1 MARKTRQDSNS
12 LIMNKNLSSISL
24 KEYAEESYL
33 NYSMYVIL
41 DRALP
46 HIGDG
51 MKPVQRR
58 ILYAMSEL
66 GLNASSKYKK
76 SARTVGDVIGKFHPH
91 GDSAAYEA
99 MVLMAQNF
107 SFRYP
112 LVDGQ
117 GNWGTQDDPKSFAA
131 MRYTESKLTGF
142 ADLLLSELKLG
153 TVDWQPNFDGSLL
166 EPTILAKIPSI
177 LLNGTTGIAVGMATD
192 IPSHNINEVLDACIY
207 VLENPKASTKDLL
220 KFIQGPDFSNPA
232 PIIISSDEL
241 VEIYE
246 TGRGGFKIRAF
257 WDTEGNDIVVR
268 ALPHQAS
275 GSKILEQIADQMQ
288 KKKLPMV
295 VDLRDEGD
303 HKEPVRLVI
312 SLKSNRINATE
323 VMNHLFAT
331 TDLQKNY
338 RVNMNLISLKGSPR
352 VFALKDLIAEWL
364 KFRQQTVMRKLEHRL
379 DQVHDRIH
387 ILEGLLIVYLDL
399 DKVIHI
405 IRNSDEPKK
414 ELMKAF
420 KISEVQTNAIL
431 EIRLRQLAKLEQ
443 IKLEEEKN
451 TLEVERSD
459 LEKIIQSKSR
469 LKTYIKNELKEIK
482 ENFGDDRN
490 SPIES
495 SSEAKA
501 FSEEEVVTSEPVT
514 VILSKAGWIRS
525 AKGHDI
531 NPTSLAFRG
540 DDKLQHSA
548 QGRNNQ
554 TTVFFDSGGKAF
566 SLPAHSLPSARGMGE
581 PITGRVT
588 AESGVT
594 FEGVAIGTEES
605 KILISNSAGFGFIS
619 NLSNAISNQ
628 KKGKQFMKT
637 PEGASVISPIAIHE
651 SHKFVAATFSSQDNK
666 GKVSN
671 KMLIFPIDELPVLPK
686 GKGNKLISISTKS
699 FKEKS
704 EFMMDVCCLAEDSKL
719 HIHHEGKTGGKTW
732 TLKELEEYVSSRAKR
747 GRVLPAGYNGRIML
761 EEISKS
767 SDAAPE

>member
-1 MARKTRQDSNS
+1 
-12 LIMNKNLSSISL
+12 MNTDKNINSISL

-46 HIGDG
+46 HVGDG

-66 GLNASSKYKK
+66 GLNAGSKYKK

-166 EPTILAKIPSI
+166 EPIILPAKIPSI

-192 IPSHNINEVLDACIY
+192 IPSHNIQEVLDACIHI
-207 VLENPKASTKDLL
+207 LDNPKASTKDLL
-220 KFIQGPDFSNPA
+220 KYIKGPDFSNNA
-232 PIIISSDEL
+232 PLIASAEEL
-241 VEIYE
+241 LEMYE
-246 TGRGGFKIRAF
+246 TGRGGFKIRAN
-257 WDTEGNDIVVR
+257 WTQEGNDIVVN

-275 GSKILEQIADQMQ
+275 GSKILEQIAEQML

-312 SLKSNRINATE
+312 ALKSNRVDAAE
-323 VMNHLFAT
+323 VMNHLYAT

-338 RVNMNLISLKGSPR
+338 RSNINLISLKGSPR
-352 VFALKDLIAEWL
+352 VFALNQLLSEWL

-379 DQVHDRIH
+379 DQVDDRIH

-405 IRNSDEPKK
+405 IRNSDDPKK

-420 KISEVQTNAIL
+420 KISEIQTNAIL

-443 IKLEEEKN
+443 IKLEEEK
-451 TLEVERSD
+451 TALEIERSE
-459 LEKIIQSKSR
+459 LEKIIKSKAR
-469 LKTYIKNELKEIK
+469 LKTYIKNELKDIK
-482 ENFGDDRN
+482 EKFGDERN

-495 SSEAKA
+495 FASAKA
-501 FSEEEVVTSEPVT
+501 FSEEEMVTSEPVT
-514 VILSKAGWIRS
+514 VVLSKAGWIRS
-525 AKGHDI
+525 AKGHEID
-531 NPTSLAFRG
+531 PSSLTFRG

-548 QGRNNQ
+548 KGRNNQ
-554 TTVFFDSGGKAF
+554 TAVFFDSGGKAF
-566 SLPAHSLPSARGMGE
+566 SLSAHSLPSARGMGE
-581 PITGRVT
+581 PLTGRIVS
-588 AESGVT
+588 ESGVT

-605 KILISNSAGFGFIS
+605 QILISNSAGFGFIS

-637 PEGASVISPIAIHE
+637 PDGSSVISPIAINE
-651 SHKFVAATFSSQDNK
+651 NHKFVAATFSSQDNK

-671 KMLIFPIDELPVLPK
+671 KMLIFPIEELPVLPR

-699 FKEKS
+699 FKEKA
-704 EFMMDVCCLAEDSKL
+704 EYMMDVCCLAEDSKL

-732 TLKELEEYVSSRAKR
+732 TLNELDEYISSRAKR
-747 GRVLPAGYNGRIML
+747 GRVLPAGYNGNIKL
-761 EEISKS
+761 EEVQKS
-767 SDAAPE
+767 SDTAPE

>member
-1 MARKTRQDSNS
+1 
-12 LIMNKNLSSISL
+12 MNTDKNINSISL

-46 HIGDG
+46 HVGDG

-66 GLNASSKYKK
+66 GLNAGSKYKK

-166 EPTILAKIPSI
+166 EPIILPAKIPSI

-192 IPSHNINEVLDACIY
+192 IPSHNIQEVLDACIHI
-207 VLENPKASTKDLL
+207 LDNPKASTKDLL
-220 KFIQGPDFSNPA
+220 KYIKGPDFSNNA
-232 PIIISSDEL
+232 PLIASVEEL
-241 VEIYE
+241 LEMYE
-246 TGRGGFKIRAF
+246 TGRGGFKIRAN
-257 WDTEGNDIVVR
+257 WTQEGNDIVVN

-275 GSKILEQIADQMQ
+275 GSKILEQIAEQML

-312 SLKSNRINATE
+312 ALKSNRVDAAE
-323 VMNHLFAT
+323 VMNHLYAT

-338 RVNMNLISLKGSPR
+338 RSNINLISLKGSPR
-352 VFALKDLIAEWL
+352 VFALNQLLSEWL

-379 DQVHDRIH
+379 DQVDDRIH

-405 IRNSDEPKK
+405 IRNSDDPKK

-420 KISEVQTNAIL
+420 KISEIQTNAIL

-443 IKLEEEKN
+443 IKLEEEK
-451 TLEVERSD
+451 TALEIERSE
-459 LEKIIQSKSR
+459 LEKIIKSKAR
-469 LKTYIKNELKEIK
+469 LKTYIKNELKDIK
-482 ENFGDDRN
+482 ENFGDERN

-495 SSEAKA
+495 FASAKA
-501 FSEEEVVTSEPVT
+501 FSEEEMVTSEPVT
-514 VILSKAGWIRS
+514 VVLSKAGWIRS
-525 AKGHDI
+525 AKGHEID
-531 NPTSLAFRG
+531 PSSLTFRG

-548 QGRNNQ
+548 KGRNNQ
-554 TTVFFDSGGKAF
+554 TAVFFDSGGKAF
-566 SLPAHSLPSARGMGE
+566 SLSAHSLPSARGMGE
-581 PITGRVT
+581 PLTGRIVS
-588 AESGVT
+588 ESGVT
-594 FEGVAIGTEES
+594 FEGVAIGAEES
-605 KILISNSAGFGFIS
+605 QILISNSAGFGFIS

-637 PEGASVISPIAIHE
+637 PDGSSVISPIAINE
-651 SHKFVAATFSSQDNK
+651 NHKFVAATFSSQDNK

-671 KMLIFPIDELPVLPK
+671 KMLIFPIEELPVLPR

-699 FKEKS
+699 FKEKA
-704 EFMMDVCCLAEDSKL
+704 EYMMDVCCLAEDSKL

-732 TLKELEEYVSSRAKR
+732 TLNELDEYISSRAKR
-747 GRVLPAGYNGRIML
+747 GRVLPAGYNGNLKL
-761 EEISKS
+761 EEVQKS
-767 SDAAPE
+767 NDTAPE

>member
-1 MARKTRQDSNS
+1 
-12 LIMNKNLSSISL
+12 MNTDKNINSISL

-46 HIGDG
+46 HVGDG

-66 GLNASSKYKK
+66 GLNAGSKYKK

-166 EPTILAKIPSI
+166 EPIILPAKIPSI

-192 IPSHNINEVLDACIY
+192 IPSHNIQEVLDACIHI
-207 VLENPKASTKDLL
+207 LDNPKASTKDLL
-220 KFIQGPDFSNPA
+220 KYIKGPDFSNNA
-232 PIIISSDEL
+232 PLIASAEEL
-241 VEIYE
+241 LEMYE
-246 TGRGGFKIRAF
+246 TGRGGFKIRAN
-257 WDTEGNDIVVR
+257 WTQEGNDIVVN

-275 GSKILEQIADQMQ
+275 GSKILEQIAEQML

-312 SLKSNRINATE
+312 ALKSNRVDAAE
-323 VMNHLFAT
+323 VMNHLYAT

-338 RVNMNLISLKGSPR
+338 RSNINLISLKGSPR
-352 VFALKDLIAEWL
+352 VFALNQLLSEWL

-379 DQVHDRIH
+379 DQVDDRIH

-405 IRNSDEPKK
+405 IRNSDDPKK

-420 KISEVQTNAIL
+420 KISEIQTNAIL

-443 IKLEEEKN
+443 IKLEEEK
-451 TLEVERSD
+451 TALEIERSE
-459 LEKIIQSKSR
+459 LEKVIKSKAR
-469 LKTYIKNELKEIK
+469 LKTYIKNELKDIK
-482 ENFGDDRN
+482 EKFGDERN

-495 SSEAKA
+495 FASAKA
-501 FSEEEVVTSEPVT
+501 FSEEEMVTSEPVT
-514 VILSKAGWIRS
+514 VVLSKAGWIRS
-525 AKGHDI
+525 AKGHEID
-531 NPTSLAFRG
+531 PSSLTFRG

-548 QGRNNQ
+548 KGRNNQ
-554 TTVFFDSGGKAF
+554 TAVFFDSGGKAF
-566 SLPAHSLPSARGMGE
+566 SLSAHSLPSARGMGE
-581 PITGRVT
+581 PLTGRIVS
-588 AESGVT
+588 ESGVT
-594 FEGVAIGTEES
+594 FEGVAIGAEES
-605 KILISNSAGFGFIS
+605 QILISNSAGFGFIS

-637 PEGASVISPIAIHE
+637 PDGSSVISPIAINE
-651 SHKFVAATFSSQDNK
+651 NHKFVAATFSSQDNK

-671 KMLIFPIDELPVLPK
+671 KMLIFPIEELPVLPR

-699 FKEKS
+699 FKEKA
-704 EFMMDVCCLAEDSKL
+704 EYMMDVCCLAEDSKL

-732 TLKELEEYVSSRAKR
+732 TLNELDEYISSRAKR
-747 GRVLPAGYNGRIML
+747 GRVLPAGYNGNIKL
-761 EEISKS
+761 EEVQKS
-767 SDAAPE
+767 SDTAPE

>member
-1 MARKTRQDSNS
+1 
-12 LIMNKNLSSISL
+12 MNKNPSSISL

-66 GLNASSKYKK
+66 GLNAGSKYKK

-166 EPTILAKIPSI
+166 EPTILPAKIPSI

-192 IPSHNINEVLDACIY
+192 IPSHNINEVLDACIH
-207 VLENPKASTKDLL
+207 LLDNPKSTTKDLL
-220 KFIQGPDFSNPA
+220 KFIQGPDFSNSA
-232 PIIISSDEL
+232 PIIASPEEL
-241 VEIYE
+241 VEIYD
-246 TGRGGFKIRAF
+246 TGRGGFKIRAQ

-295 VDLRDEGD
+295 IDLRDEGD

-312 SLKSNRINATE
+312 SLKSNRVDATE

-338 RVNMNLISLKGSPR
+338 RANMNLISLKGSPR
-352 VFALKDLIAEWL
+352 VFALRDLIAEWL

-399 DKVIHI
+399 DKVINI
-405 IRNSDEPKK
+405 IRNSDDPKK

-420 KISEVQTNAIL
+420 KISEIQTNAIL

-443 IKLEEEKN
+443 IKLEDEKGS
-451 TLEVERSD
+451 LETERSE
-459 LEKIIQSKSR
+459 LEKIIKSKAR
-469 LKTYIKNELKEIK
+469 LKTYIKNELIEIK
-482 ENFGDDRN
+482 EKFGDDRN

-495 SSEAKA
+495 SSDAKA
-501 FSEEEVVTSEPVT
+501 FSEEEVVTSEAVT

-531 NPTSLAFRG
+531 DPTNLTYRG
-540 DDKLQHSA
+540 DDQLQHFA
-548 QGRNNQ
+548 KGRNNQ
-554 TTVFFDSGGKAF
+554 TAVFFDSGGKAF

-581 PITGRVT
+581 PLTGRVV

-594 FEGVAIGTEES
+594 FEGVAIGIDES
-605 KILISNSAGFGFIS
+605 QILIANSAGFGFIS
-619 NLSNAISNQ
+619 QLSNAISNQ

-637 PEGASVISPIAIHE
+637 PEGASVISPVAINE
-651 SHKFVAATFSSQDNK
+651 NHKFVAATFSSQDNK

-671 KMLIFPIDELPVLPK
+671 KLLIFPIEELPVLPR
-686 GKGNKLISISTKS
+686 GKGNKLISISTKA
-699 FKEKS
+699 FKDKS

-719 HIHHEGKTGGKTW
+719 HIHHEGKTGGKIW
-732 TLKELEEYVSSRAKR
+732 TLKDLEEYISSRAKR
-747 GRVLPAGYNGRIML
+747 GRVLPTGYNGRILL

-767 SDAAPE
+767 SEAALE

>member
-1 MARKTRQDSNS
+1 
-12 LIMNKNLSSISL
+12 MNTDKNINSISL

-66 GLNASSKYKK
+66 GLNAGSKYKK

-166 EPTILAKIPSI
+166 EPIILPAKIPSI

-192 IPSHNINEVLDACIY
+192 IPSHNIQEVLDACIHI
-207 VLENPKASTKDLL
+207 LENPKASTKDLL
-220 KFIQGPDFSNPA
+220 KYIKGPDFSNNA
-232 PIIISSDEL
+232 PLIASAEEL
-241 VEIYE
+241 LEMYE
-246 TGRGGFKIRAF
+246 TGRGGFKIRAN
-257 WDTEGNDIVVR
+257 WTQEGNDIVVN

-275 GSKILEQIADQMQ
+275 GSKILEQIAEQML

-312 SLKSNRINATE
+312 ALKSNRVDAAE
-323 VMNHLFAT
+323 VMNHLYAT

-338 RVNMNLISLKGSPR
+338 RSNINLISLKGSPR
-352 VFALKDLIAEWL
+352 VFALNQLLSEWL

-379 DQVHDRIH
+379 DQVDDRIH

-405 IRNSDEPKK
+405 IRNSDDPKK

-420 KISEVQTNAIL
+420 KISEIQTNAIL

-443 IKLEEEKN
+443 IKLEEEKAA
-451 TLEVERSD
+451 LEIERSE
-459 LEKIIQSKSR
+459 LEKIIKSKAR
-469 LKTYIKNELKEIK
+469 LKTYIKNELKDIK
-482 ENFGDDRN
+482 EKFGDERN

-495 SSEAKA
+495 FASAKA
-501 FSEEEVVTSEPVT
+501 FSEEEMVTSEPVT
-514 VILSKAGWIRS
+514 VVLSKAGWIRS
-525 AKGHDI
+525 AKGHEID
-531 NPTSLAFRG
+531 PSSLTFRG

-548 QGRNNQ
+548 KGRNNQ
-554 TTVFFDSGGKAF
+554 TAVFFDSGGKAF
-566 SLPAHSLPSARGMGE
+566 SLSAHSLPSARGMGE
-581 PITGRVT
+581 PLTGRIVS
-588 AESGVT
+588 ESGVT
-594 FEGVAIGTEES
+594 FEGVAIGAEES
-605 KILISNSAGFGFIS
+605 QILISNSAGFGFIS

-637 PEGASVISPIAIHE
+637 PDGSSVISPIAINE
-651 SHKFVAATFSSQDNK
+651 NHKFVAATFSSQDNK

-671 KMLIFPIDELPVLPK
+671 KMLIFPIEELPVLPR

-699 FKEKS
+699 FKEKA
-704 EFMMDVCCLAEDSKL
+704 EYMMDVCCLAEDSKL

-732 TLKELEEYVSSRAKR
+732 NLNELDEYISSRAKR
-747 GRVLPAGYNGRIML
+747 GRVLPAGYNGNIKL
-761 EEISKS
+761 EEVQKS
-767 SDAAPE
+767 SDTAPE

>member
-1 MARKTRQDSNS
+1 
-12 LIMNKNLSSISL
+12 MNTDKNINSISL

-66 GLNASSKYKK
+66 GLNAGSKYKK

-166 EPTILAKIPSI
+166 EPIILPAKIPSI

-192 IPSHNINEVLDACIY
+192 IPSHNIQEVLDACIHI
-207 VLENPKASTKDLL
+207 LDNPKASTKDLL
-220 KFIQGPDFSNPA
+220 KYIKGPDFSNNA
-232 PIIISSDEL
+232 PLIASAEEL
-241 VEIYE
+241 LEMYE
-246 TGRGGFKIRAF
+246 TGRGGFKIRAN
-257 WDTEGNDIVVR
+257 WTQEGNDIVVN

-275 GSKILEQIADQMQ
+275 GSKILEQIAEQML

-312 SLKSNRINATE
+312 ALKSNRVDAAE
-323 VMNHLFAT
+323 VMNHLYAT

-338 RVNMNLISLKGSPR
+338 RSNINLISLKGSPR
-352 VFALKDLIAEWL
+352 VFALNQLLSEWL

-379 DQVHDRIH
+379 DQVDDRIH

-405 IRNSDEPKK
+405 IRNSDDPKK

-420 KISEVQTNAIL
+420 KISEIQTNAIL

-443 IKLEEEKN
+443 IKLEEEK
-451 TLEVERSD
+451 TALEIERSE
-459 LEKIIQSKSR
+459 LEKIIKSKAR
-469 LKTYIKNELKEIK
+469 LKTYIKNELKDIK
-482 ENFGDDRN
+482 EKFGDERN

-495 SSEAKA
+495 FASAKA
-501 FSEEEVVTSEPVT
+501 FSEEEMVTSEPVT
-514 VILSKAGWIRS
+514 VVLSKAGWIRS
-525 AKGHDI
+525 AKGHEID
-531 NPTSLAFRG
+531 PSSLTFRG

-548 QGRNNQ
+548 KGRNNQ
-554 TTVFFDSGGKAF
+554 TAVFFDSGGKAF
-566 SLPAHSLPSARGMGE
+566 SLSAHSLPSARGMGE
-581 PITGRVT
+581 PLTGRIVS
-588 AESGVT
+588 ESGVT
-594 FEGVAIGTEES
+594 FEGVAIGAEGS
-605 KILISNSAGFGFIS
+605 QILISNSAGFGFIS

-637 PEGASVISPIAIHE
+637 PDGSSVISPIAINE
-651 SHKFVAATFSSQDNK
+651 NHKFVAATFSSQDNK

-671 KMLIFPIDELPVLPK
+671 KMLIFPIEELPVLPR

-704 EFMMDVCCLAEDSKL
+704 EYMMDVCCLAEDSKL

-732 TLKELEEYVSSRAKR
+732 NLNELDEYISSRAKR
-747 GRVLPAGYNGRIML
+747 GRVLPAGYNGNIKL
-761 EEISKS
+761 EEVQKS
-767 SDAAPE
+767 SDTAPE

>member
-1 MARKTRQDSNS
+1 
-12 LIMNKNLSSISL
+12 MNTDKNINSISL

-46 HIGDG
+46 HVGDG

-66 GLNASSKYKK
+66 GLNAGSKYKK

-166 EPTILAKIPSI
+166 EPIILPAKIPSI

-192 IPSHNINEVLDACIY
+192 IPSHNIQEVLDACIHI
-207 VLENPKASTKDLL
+207 LDNPKASTKDLL
-220 KFIQGPDFSNPA
+220 KYIKGPDFSNNA
-232 PIIISSDEL
+232 PLIASAEEL
-241 VEIYE
+241 LEMYE
-246 TGRGGFKIRAF
+246 TGRGGFKIRAN
-257 WDTEGNDIVVR
+257 WTQEGNDIVVN

-275 GSKILEQIADQMQ
+275 GSKILEQIAEQML

-312 SLKSNRINATE
+312 ALKSNRVDAAE
-323 VMNHLFAT
+323 VMNHLYAT

-338 RVNMNLISLKGSPR
+338 RSNINLISLKGSPR
-352 VFALKDLIAEWL
+352 VFALNQLLSEWL

-379 DQVHDRIH
+379 DQVDDRIH

-405 IRNSDEPKK
+405 IRNSDDPKK

-420 KISEVQTNAIL
+420 KISEIQTNAIL

-443 IKLEEEKN
+443 IKLEEEK
-451 TLEVERSD
+451 TALEIERSE
-459 LEKIIQSKSR
+459 LEKIIKSKAR
-469 LKTYIKNELKEIK
+469 LKTYIKNELKDIK
-482 ENFGDDRN
+482 EKFGDERN

-495 SSEAKA
+495 FASAKA
-501 FSEEEVVTSEPVT
+501 FSEEEMVTSEPVT
-514 VILSKAGWIRS
+514 VVLSKAGWIRS
-525 AKGHDI
+525 AKGHEID
-531 NPTSLAFRG
+531 PSSLTFRG
-540 DDKLQHSA
+540 DDKLQHA
-548 QGRNNQ
+548 AKGRNNQ
-554 TTVFFDSGGKAF
+554 TAVFFDSGGKAF
-566 SLPAHSLPSARGMGE
+566 SLSAHSLPSARGMGE
-581 PITGRVT
+581 PLTGRIVS
-588 AESGVT
+588 ESGVT
-594 FEGVAIGTEES
+594 FEGVAIGAEES
-605 KILISNSAGFGFIS
+605 QILISNSAGFGFIS

-637 PEGASVISPIAIHE
+637 PDGSSVISPIAINE
-651 SHKFVAATFSSQDNK
+651 NHKFVAATFSSQDNK

-671 KMLIFPIDELPVLPK
+671 KMLIFPIEELPVLPR

-699 FKEKS
+699 FKEKA
-704 EFMMDVCCLAEDSKL
+704 EYMMDVCCLAEDSKL

-732 TLKELEEYVSSRAKR
+732 TLNELDEYISSRAKR
-747 GRVLPAGYNGRIML
+747 GRVLPAGYNGNIKL
-761 EEISKS
+761 EEVQKS
-767 SDAAPE
+767 NDTAPE

>member
-1 MARKTRQDSNS
+1 
-12 LIMNKNLSSISL
+12 MNTDKNINSISL

-46 HIGDG
+46 HVGDG

-66 GLNASSKYKK
+66 GLNAGSKYKK

-166 EPTILAKIPSI
+166 EPIILPAKIPSI

-192 IPSHNINEVLDACIY
+192 IPSHNIQEVLDACIHI
-207 VLENPKASTKDLL
+207 LDNPKASTKDLL
-220 KFIQGPDFSNPA
+220 KYIKGPDFSNNA
-232 PIIISSDEL
+232 PLIASAEEL
-241 VEIYE
+241 LEMYE
-246 TGRGGFKIRAF
+246 TGRGGFKIRAN
-257 WDTEGNDIVVR
+257 WTQEGNNIVVN

-275 GSKILEQIADQMQ
+275 GSKILEQIAEQML

-312 SLKSNRINATE
+312 ALKSNRVDAAE
-323 VMNHLFAT
+323 VMNHLYAT

-338 RVNMNLISLKGSPR
+338 RSNINLISLKGSPR
-352 VFALKDLIAEWL
+352 VFALNQLLSEWL

-379 DQVHDRIH
+379 DQVDDRIH

-405 IRNSDEPKK
+405 IRNSDDPKK

-420 KISEVQTNAIL
+420 KISEIQTNEIL

-443 IKLEEEKN
+443 IKLEEEK
-451 TLEVERSD
+451 TALEIERSE
-459 LEKIIQSKSR
+459 LEKIIKSKAR
-469 LKTYIKNELKEIK
+469 LKTYIKNELKDIK
-482 ENFGDDRN
+482 EKFGDERN

-495 SSEAKA
+495 FGSAKA
-501 FSEEEVVTSEPVT
+501 FSEEEMVTSEPVT
-514 VILSKAGWIRS
+514 VVLSKAGWIRS
-525 AKGHDI
+525 AKGHEID
-531 NPTSLAFRG
+531 PSSLTFRG

-548 QGRNNQ
+548 KGRNNQ
-554 TTVFFDSGGKAF
+554 TAVFFDSGGKAF
-566 SLPAHSLPSARGMGE
+566 SLSAHSLPSARGMGE
-581 PITGRVT
+581 PLTGRIVS
-588 AESGVT
+588 ESGVT
-594 FEGVAIGTEES
+594 FEGVAIGAEES
-605 KILISNSAGFGFIS
+605 QILISNSAGFGFIS

-637 PEGASVISPIAIHE
+637 PDGSSLISPIAINE
-651 SHKFVAATFSSQDNK
+651 NHKFVAATFSSQDNK

-671 KMLIFPIDELPVLPK
+671 KMLIFPIEELPVLPR

-699 FKEKS
+699 FKEKA
-704 EFMMDVCCLAEDSKL
+704 EYMMDVCCLAEDSKL

-732 TLKELEEYVSSRAKR
+732 TLNELDEYISSRAKR
-747 GRVLPAGYNGRIML
+747 GRVLPTGYNGNIKL
-761 EEISKS
+761 EEVQKS
-767 SDAAPE
+767 SDTAPE

>member
-1 MARKTRQDSNS
+1 
-12 LIMNKNLSSISL
+12 MNTDKNINSISL

-46 HIGDG
+46 HVGDG

-66 GLNASSKYKK
+66 GLNAGSKYKK

-166 EPTILAKIPSI
+166 EPIILPAKIPSI

-192 IPSHNINEVLDACIY
+192 IPSHNIQEVLDACIHI
-207 VLENPKASTKDLL
+207 LDNPKSSTKDLL
-220 KFIQGPDFSNPA
+220 KYIKGPDFSNNA
-232 PIIISSDEL
+232 PLIASAEEL
-241 VEIYE
+241 LEMYE
-246 TGRGGFKIRAF
+246 TGRGGFKIRAN
-257 WDTEGNDIVVR
+257 WTQEGNDIVVN

-275 GSKILEQIADQMQ
+275 GSKILEQIAEQML

-312 SLKSNRINATE
+312 ALKSNRVDAAE
-323 VMNHLFAT
+323 VMNHLYAT

-338 RVNMNLISLKGSPR
+338 RSNINLISLKGSPR
-352 VFALKDLIAEWL
+352 VFALNQLLSEWL

-379 DQVHDRIH
+379 DQVDDRIH

-405 IRNSDEPKK
+405 IRNSDDPKK

-420 KISEVQTNAIL
+420 KISEIQTNAIL

-443 IKLEEEKN
+443 IKLEEEK
-451 TLEVERSD
+451 TALEIERSE
-459 LEKIIQSKSR
+459 LEKIIKSKAR
-469 LKTYIKNELKEIK
+469 LKTYIKNELKDIK
-482 ENFGDDRN
+482 ENFGDERN

-495 SSEAKA
+495 FASAKA
-501 FSEEEVVTSEPVT
+501 FSEEEMVTSEPVT
-514 VILSKAGWIRS
+514 VVLSKAGWIRS
-525 AKGHDI
+525 AKGHEID
-531 NPTSLAFRG
+531 PSSLTFRG

-548 QGRNNQ
+548 KGRNNQ
-554 TTVFFDSGGKAF
+554 TAVFFDSGGKAF
-566 SLPAHSLPSARGMGE
+566 SLSAHSLPSARGMGE
-581 PITGRVT
+581 PLTGRIVS
-588 AESGVT
+588 ESGVT
-594 FEGVAIGTEES
+594 FEGVAILS
-605 KILISNSAGFGFIS
+605 LI
-619 NLSNAISNQ
+619 
-628 KKGKQFMKT
+628 
-637 PEGASVISPIAIHE
+637 
-651 SHKFVAATFSSQDNK
+651 
-666 GKVSN
+666 
-671 KMLIFPIDELPVLPK
+671 
-686 GKGNKLISISTKS
+686 
-699 FKEKS
+699 
-704 EFMMDVCCLAEDSKL
+704 
-719 HIHHEGKTGGKTW
+719 HI
-732 TLKELEEYVSSRAKR
+732 
-747 GRVLPAGYNGRIML
+747 
-761 EEISKS
+761 
-767 SDAAPE
+767 

>member
-1 MARKTRQDSNS
+1 
-12 LIMNKNLSSISL
+12 MNTDKNINSISL

-66 GLNASSKYKK
+66 GLNAGSKYKK

-166 EPTILAKIPSI
+166 EPIILPAKIPSI

-192 IPSHNINEVLDACIY
+192 IPSHNIQEVLDACIHI
-207 VLENPKASTKDLL
+207 LENPKASTKDLL
-220 KFIQGPDFSNPA
+220 KYIKGHDFSNNA
-232 PIIISSDEL
+232 PLIASAEEL
-241 VEIYE
+241 LEMYE
-246 TGRGGFKIRAF
+246 TGRGGFKIRAN
-257 WDTEGNDIVVR
+257 WTQEGNDIVVN

-275 GSKILEQIADQMQ
+275 GSKILEQIAEQML

-312 SLKSNRINATE
+312 ALKSNRVDAAE
-323 VMNHLFAT
+323 VMNHLYAT

-338 RVNMNLISLKGSPR
+338 RSNINLISLKGSPR
-352 VFALKDLIAEWL
+352 VFALNQLLSEWL

-379 DQVHDRIH
+379 DQVDDRIH

-405 IRNSDEPKK
+405 IRNSDDPKK

-420 KISEVQTNAIL
+420 KISEIQTNAIL

-443 IKLEEEKN
+443 IKLEEEK
-451 TLEVERSD
+451 TALEIERSE
-459 LEKIIQSKSR
+459 LEKIIKSKAR
-469 LKTYIKNELKEIK
+469 LKTYIKNELKDIK
-482 ENFGDDRN
+482 EKFGDERN

-495 SSEAKA
+495 FASAKA
-501 FSEEEVVTSEPVT
+501 FSEEEMVTSEPVT
-514 VILSKAGWIRS
+514 VVISKAGWIRS
-525 AKGHDI
+525 AKGHEID
-531 NPTSLAFRG
+531 PSSLTFRG

-548 QGRNNQ
+548 KGRNNQ
-554 TTVFFDSGGKAF
+554 TAVFFDSGGKAF
-566 SLPAHSLPSARGMGE
+566 SLSAHSLPSARGMGE
-581 PITGRVT
+581 ATLKAYVEAGANVIGMDVTDDTGELV
-588 AESGVT
+588 
-594 FEGVAIGTEES
+594 
-605 KILISNSAGFGFIS
+605 SNEA
-619 NLSNAISNQ
+619 NQ
-628 KKGKQFMKT
+628 KGPGKSSYLHVDISEKSSVENSFSKQF
-637 PEGASVISPIAIHE
+637 
-651 SHKFVAATFSSQDNK
+651 
-666 GKVSN
+666 
-671 KMLIFPIDELPVLPK
+671 
-686 GKGNKLISISTKS
+686 
-699 FKEKS
+699 
-704 EFMMDVCCLAEDSKL
+704 
-719 HIHHEGKTGGKTW
+719 
-732 TLKELEEYVSSRAKR
+732 
-747 GRVLPAGYNGRIML
+747 
-761 EEISKS
+761 
-767 SDAAPE
+767 

>member
-1 MARKTRQDSNS
+1 MET
-12 LIMNKNLSSISL
+12 NKNINSISL

-33 NYSMYVIL
+33 NYAMYVIL

-46 HIGDG
+46 HVGDG

-66 GLNASSKYKK
+66 GLNAGSKYKK

-166 EPTILAKIPSI
+166 EPIILPAKIPSI

-192 IPSHNINEVLDACIY
+192 IPSHNIQEVLDACIY
-207 VLENPKASTKDLL
+207 ILDNPKASTKDLM
-220 KFIQGPDFSNPA
+220 KFIKGPDFSNNA
-232 PIIISSDEL
+232 PIIASPEEL
-241 VEIYE
+241 LEMYE
-246 TGRGGFKIRAF
+246 TGKGGFKIRAQWF
-257 WDTEGNDIVVR
+257 TEGNDIVIN

-288 KKKLPMV
+288 KKKIPMV

-312 SLKSNRINATE
+312 TLKSNRVDAGE
-323 VMNHLFAT
+323 VMNHLYAT

-338 RVNMNLISLKGSPR
+338 RANINLISLKGSPR
-352 VFALKDLIAEWL
+352 VFALNNLLYEWL
-364 KFRQQTVMRKLEHRL
+364 TFRQQTVLRKLEHRL
-379 DQVHDRIH
+379 DQVDDRIH

-420 KISEVQTNAIL
+420 KISEIQTNAIL

-443 IKLEEEKN
+443 IKLEEEKGQ
-451 TLEVERSD
+451 LEIERAE
-459 LEKIIQSKSR
+459 LEKIIKSKAR
-469 LKTYIKNELKEIK
+469 LKTYIKTELKEIK
-482 ENFGDDRN
+482 DNFGDDRN
-490 SPIES
+490 SPIEAL
-495 SSEAKA
+495 SEAKA
-501 FSEEEVVTSEPVT
+501 FSEEEMVTSEAVT
-514 VILSKAGWIRS
+514 IVLSKGCLLYTSPSPRDKRQSRMPSS
-525 AKGHDI
+525 A
-531 NPTSLAFRG
+531 
-540 DDKLQHSA
+540 
-548 QGRNNQ
+548 
-554 TTVFFDSGGKAF
+554 
-566 SLPAHSLPSARGMGE
+566 
-581 PITGRVT
+581 
-588 AESGVT
+588 
-594 FEGVAIGTEES
+594 
-605 KILISNSAGFGFIS
+605 
-619 NLSNAISNQ
+619 
-628 KKGKQFMKT
+628 
-637 PEGASVISPIAIHE
+637 
-651 SHKFVAATFSSQDNK
+651 
-666 GKVSN
+666 
-671 KMLIFPIDELPVLPK
+671 
-686 GKGNKLISISTKS
+686 
-699 FKEKS
+699 
-704 EFMMDVCCLAEDSKL
+704 
-719 HIHHEGKTGGKTW
+719 
-732 TLKELEEYVSSRAKR
+732 
-747 GRVLPAGYNGRIML
+747 
-761 EEISKS
+761 
-767 SDAAPE
+767 

>member
-1 MARKTRQDSNS
+1 
-12 LIMNKNLSSISL
+12 MNTDKNINSISL

-46 HIGDG
+46 HVGDG

-66 GLNASSKYKK
+66 GLNAGSKYKK

-166 EPTILAKIPSI
+166 EPIILPAKIPSI

-192 IPSHNINEVLDACIY
+192 IPSHNIQEVLDACIHI
-207 VLENPKASTKDLL
+207 LENPKASTKDLL
-220 KFIQGPDFSNPA
+220 KYIKGPDFSNNA
-232 PIIISSDEL
+232 PLIASAEEL
-241 VEIYE
+241 LEMYE
-246 TGRGGFKIRAF
+246 TGRGGFKIRAN
-257 WDTEGNDIVVR
+257 WTQEGNDIVVN

-275 GSKILEQIADQMQ
+275 GSKILEQIAEQML

-312 SLKSNRINATE
+312 ALKSNRVDAAE
-323 VMNHLFAT
+323 VMNHLYAT

-338 RVNMNLISLKGSPR
+338 RSNINLISLKGSPR
-352 VFALKDLIAEWL
+352 VFALNQLLSEWL

-379 DQVHDRIH
+379 DQVDDRIH

-405 IRNSDEPKK
+405 IRNSDDPKK

-420 KISEVQTNAIL
+420 KISEIQTNAIL

-443 IKLEEEKN
+443 IKLEEEK
-451 TLEVERSD
+451 TALEIERSE
-459 LEKIIQSKSR
+459 LEKIIKSKAR
-469 LKTYIKNELKEIK
+469 LKTYIKNELKDIK
-482 ENFGDDRN
+482 EKFGDERN

-495 SSEAKA
+495 FASAKA
-501 FSEEEVVTSEPVT
+501 FSEEEMVTSEPVT
-514 VILSKAGWIRS
+514 VVLSKAGWIRS
-525 AKGHDI
+525 AKGHEID
-531 NPTSLAFRG
+531 PSSLTFRG

-548 QGRNNQ
+548 KGRNNQ
-554 TTVFFDSGGKAF
+554 TAVFFDSGGKAF
-566 SLPAHSLPSARGMGE
+566 SLSAHSLPSARGMGE
-581 PITGRVT
+581 PLTGRIVS
-588 AESGVT
+588 ESGVT
-594 FEGVAIGTEES
+594 FEGVAIGAEES
-605 KILISNSAGFGFIS
+605 QILISNSAGFGFIS

-637 PEGASVISPIAIHE
+637 PDGSSVISPIAINE
-651 SHKFVAATFSSQDNK
+651 NHKFVAATFSSQDNK

-671 KMLIFPIDELPVLPK
+671 KMLIFPIEELPVLPR

-699 FKEKS
+699 FKEKA
-704 EFMMDVCCLAEDSKL
+704 EYMMDVCCLAEDSKL

-732 TLKELEEYVSSRAKR
+732 NLNELDEYISSRAKR
-747 GRVLPAGYNGRIML
+747 GRVLPAGYNGNIKL
-761 EEISKS
+761 EEIQKS
-767 SDAAPE
+767 SDTAPE

>member
-1 MARKTRQDSNS
+1 MNT
-12 LIMNKNLSSISL
+12 NKNLNSISL
-24 KEYAEESYL
+24 KEYAEEAYL

-46 HIGDG
+46 HVGDG

-66 GLNASSKYKK
+66 GLNAGSKYKK

-142 ADLLLSELKLG
+142 ADLLLSELKFG
-153 TVDWQPNFDGSLL
+153 TVDWQTNFDGSLL
-166 EPTILAKIPSI
+166 EPTILPAKIPSI

-192 IPSHNINEVLDACIY
+192 IPSHNIQEVLDACIFAID
-207 VLENPKASTKDLL
+207 NPKASTRDLL
-220 KFIQGPDFSNPA
+220 KFIKGPDFSNQA
-232 PIIISSDEL
+232 PIIASSEEL
-241 VEIYE
+241 LEMYE
-246 TGRGGFKIRAF
+246 TGRGGFKIRAH
-257 WDTEGNDIVVR
+257 WIVEGNDIVVN

-275 GSKILEQIADQMQ
+275 GSKILEQIAEQMQ

-312 SLKSNRINATE
+312 TLKSNRIDASE
-323 VMNHLFAT
+323 VMSHLYAT

-338 RVNMNLISLKGSPR
+338 RGNINLISLKGSPR
-352 VFALKDLIAEWL
+352 VFALNDLISEWL
-364 KFRQQTVMRKLEHRL
+364 KFRQQTVLRKLEHRL
-379 DQVHDRIH
+379 DQVDDRIH

-399 DKVIHI
+399 DKVIQI

-420 KISEVQTNAIL
+420 KISEIQTNAIL

-443 IKLEEEKN
+443 IKLEEEKGN
-451 TLEVERSD
+451 LEIERGE
-459 LEKIIQSKSR
+459 LEKIIKSKAR

-482 ENFGDDRN
+482 ENFGDERN

-495 SSEAKA
+495 ISDAKA
-501 FSEEEVVTSEPVT
+501 FSEEEVVTSEAVT
-514 VILSKAGWIRS
+514 IVLSKAGWIRS

-531 NPTSLAFRG
+531 DPSSLTFRG
-540 DDKLQHSA
+540 DDSLQHFA
-548 QGRNNQ
+548 KGRNNQ
-554 TTVFFDSGGKAF
+554 SAVFFDSGGKAY
-566 SLPAHSLPSARGMGE
+566 SLAAHSLPSARGLGE
-581 PITGRVT
+581 PLTGRI
-588 AESGVT
+588 ASESGVT
-594 FEGVAIGTEES
+594 FMGTAIGSESS
-605 KILISNSAGFGFIS
+605 KILIANTAGYGFVTE
-619 NLSNAISNQ
+619 LSNAVSSQ
-628 KKGKQFMKT
+628 KKGKLFMKT
-637 PEGASVISPIAIHE
+637 PEGSTVISPIAINE
-651 SHKFVAATFSSQDNK
+651 NHKFVAATFSSQDNK
-666 GKVSN
+666 GKVTN
-671 KMLIFPIDELPVLPK
+671 KMLIFLIEELPVLSK
-686 GKGNKLISISTKS
+686 GKGNKLISISTKA
-699 FKEKS
+699 FKDKTEY
-704 EFMMDVCCLAEDSKL
+704 MMDVCCLADDSKL
-719 HIHHEGKTGGKTW
+719 HIYHEGKTGGKTW
-732 TLKELEEYVSSRAKR
+732 TLKELEEYISSRAKR
-747 GRVLPAGYNGRIML
+747 GRVLPTGYNGQIKL
-761 EEISKS
+761 EEIPRSTE
-767 SDAAPE
+767 AEPE

>member
-1 MARKTRQDSNS
+1 
-12 LIMNKNLSSISL
+12 MNTDKNINSISL

-46 HIGDG
+46 HVGDG

-66 GLNASSKYKK
+66 GLNAGSKYKK

-166 EPTILAKIPSI
+166 EPIILPAKIPSI

-192 IPSHNINEVLDACIY
+192 IPSHNIQEVLDACIHI
-207 VLENPKASTKDLL
+207 LDNPKASTKDLL
-220 KFIQGPDFSNPA
+220 KYIKGPDFSNNA
-232 PIIISSDEL
+232 PLIASAEEL
-241 VEIYE
+241 LEMYE
-246 TGRGGFKIRAF
+246 TGRGGFKIRAN
-257 WDTEGNDIVVR
+257 WTQEGNDIVVN

-275 GSKILEQIADQMQ
+275 GSKILEQIAEQML

-312 SLKSNRINATE
+312 ALKSNRVDAAE
-323 VMNHLFAT
+323 VMNHLYAT

-338 RVNMNLISLKGSPR
+338 RSNINLISLKGSPR
-352 VFALKDLIAEWL
+352 VFALNQLLSEWL

-379 DQVHDRIH
+379 DQVDDRIH
-387 ILEGLLIVYLDL
+387 ILKGLLIVYLDL

-405 IRNSDEPKK
+405 IRNSDDPKK

-420 KISEVQTNAIL
+420 KISEIQTNAIL

-443 IKLEEEKN
+443 IKLEEEK
-451 TLEVERSD
+451 TALEIERSE
-459 LEKIIQSKSR
+459 LEKIIKSKAR
-469 LKTYIKNELKEIK
+469 LKTYIKNELKDIK
-482 ENFGDDRN
+482 EKFGDERN

-495 SSEAKA
+495 FASAKA
-501 FSEEEVVTSEPVT
+501 FSEEEMVTSEPVT
-514 VILSKAGWIRS
+514 VVLSKAGWIRS
-525 AKGHDI
+525 AKGHEID
-531 NPTSLAFRG
+531 PSSLTFRG
-540 DDKLQHSA
+540 DDKLQHA
-548 QGRNNQ
+548 AKGRNNQ
-554 TTVFFDSGGKAF
+554 TAVFFDSGGKAF
-566 SLPAHSLPSARGMGE
+566 SLSAHSLPSARGMGE
-581 PITGRVT
+581 PLTGRIVS
-588 AESGVT
+588 ESGVT
-594 FEGVAIGTEES
+594 FEGVAIGAEES
-605 KILISNSAGFGFIS
+605 QILISNSAGFGFIS

-637 PEGASVISPIAIHE
+637 PDGSSVISPIAINE
-651 SHKFVAATFSSQDNK
+651 NHKFVAATFSSQDNK

-671 KMLIFPIDELPVLPK
+671 KMLIFPIEELPVLPR

-699 FKEKS
+699 FKEKA
-704 EFMMDVCCLAEDSKL
+704 EYMMDVCCLAEDSKL

-732 TLKELEEYVSSRAKR
+732 TLNELDEYISSRAKR
-747 GRVLPAGYNGRIML
+747 GRVLPAGYNGNIKL
-761 EEISKS
+761 EEVQKS
-767 SDAAPE
+767 SDTAPE

>member
-1 MARKTRQDSNS
+1 
-12 LIMNKNLSSISL
+12 MNTDKNINSISL

-66 GLNASSKYKK
+66 GLNAGSKYKK

-166 EPTILAKIPSI
+166 EPIILPAKIPSI

-192 IPSHNINEVLDACIY
+192 IPSHNIQEVLDACIHI
-207 VLENPKASTKDLL
+207 LDNPKASTKDLL
-220 KFIQGPDFSNPA
+220 KYIKGPDFSNNA
-232 PIIISSDEL
+232 PLIASAEEL
-241 VEIYE
+241 LEMYE
-246 TGRGGFKIRAF
+246 TGRGGFKIRAN
-257 WDTEGNDIVVR
+257 WTQEGNDIVVN

-275 GSKILEQIADQMQ
+275 GSKILEQIAEQML

-312 SLKSNRINATE
+312 ALKSNRVDAAE
-323 VMNHLFAT
+323 VMNHLYAT

-338 RVNMNLISLKGSPR
+338 RSNINLISLKGSPR
-352 VFALKDLIAEWL
+352 VFSLNQLLSEWL

-379 DQVHDRIH
+379 DQVDDRIH

-405 IRNSDEPKK
+405 IRNSDDPKK

-420 KISEVQTNAIL
+420 KISEIQTNAIL

-443 IKLEEEKN
+443 IKLEEEK
-451 TLEVERSD
+451 TALEIERSE
-459 LEKIIQSKSR
+459 LEKIIKSKAR
-469 LKTYIKNELKEIK
+469 LKTYIKNELKDIK
-482 ENFGDDRN
+482 EKFGDERN

-495 SSEAKA
+495 FASAKA
-501 FSEEEVVTSEPVT
+501 FSEEEMVTSEPVT
-514 VILSKAGWIRS
+514 VVLSKAGWIRS
-525 AKGHDI
+525 AKGHEID
-531 NPTSLAFRG
+531 PSSLTFRG

-548 QGRNNQ
+548 KGRNNQ
-554 TTVFFDSGGKAF
+554 TAVFFDSGGKAF
-566 SLPAHSLPSARGMGE
+566 SLSAHSLPSARGMGE
-581 PITGRVT
+581 PLTGRIVS
-588 AESGVT
+588 ESGVT
-594 FEGVAIGTEES
+594 FEGVAIGAEES
-605 KILISNSAGFGFIS
+605 QILISNSAGFGFIS

-637 PEGASVISPIAIHE
+637 PDGSSVISPIAINE
-651 SHKFVAATFSSQDNK
+651 NHKFVAATFSSQDNK

-671 KMLIFPIDELPVLPK
+671 KMLIFPIEELPVLPR

-699 FKEKS
+699 FKEKA
-704 EFMMDVCCLAEDSKL
+704 EYMMDVCCLAEDSKL

-732 TLKELEEYVSSRAKR
+732 TLNELDEYISSRAKR
-747 GRVLPAGYNGRIML
+747 GRVLPAGYNGNIKL
-761 EEISKS
+761 EEIQKS
-767 SDAAPE
+767 SDTAPE

>member
-1 MARKTRQDSNS
+1 
-12 LIMNKNLSSISL
+12 MNKNPNSISL

-66 GLNASSKYKK
+66 GLNAGSKYKK

-166 EPTILAKIPSI
+166 EPTILPAKIPSI

-192 IPSHNINEVLDACIY
+192 IPSHNINEILDACIH
-207 VLENPKASTKDLL
+207 VLDNPKATTKDLL
-220 KFIQGPDFSNPA
+220 KFIQGPDFSNSA
-232 PIIISSDEL
+232 PIIASPEEL
-241 VEIYE
+241 VEIYD
-246 TGRGGFKIRAF
+246 TGRGGFKIRAQ

-295 VDLRDEGD
+295 IDLRDEGD

-312 SLKSNRINATE
+312 SLKSNRVDATE

-338 RVNMNLISLKGSPR
+338 RANMNLISLKGSPR
-352 VFALKDLIAEWL
+352 VFALRDLIAEWL

-405 IRNSDEPKK
+405 IRNSDDPKK
-414 ELMKAF
+414 ELMKVF
-420 KISEVQTNAIL
+420 KISEIQTNAIL

-443 IKLEEEKN
+443 IKLEEEKG
-451 TLEVERSD
+451 TLESERSE
-459 LEKIIQSKSR
+459 LEKIIKSKAR
-469 LKTYIKNELKEIK
+469 LKTYVKNELIEIK
-482 ENFGDDRN
+482 EKFGDDRN

-495 SSEAKA
+495 ASDAKA
-501 FSEEEVVTSEPVT
+501 FSEEEVVTSEAVT

-531 NPTSLAFRG
+531 DPSSLTYRG
-540 DDKLQHSA
+540 DDKLQHFA
-548 QGRNNQ
+548 KGRNNQ
-554 TTVFFDSGGKAF
+554 TAVFFDSGGKAF
-566 SLPAHSLPSARGMGE
+566 SLACP
-581 PITGRVT
+581 
-588 AESGVT
+588 
-594 FEGVAIGTEES
+594 
-605 KILISNSAGFGFIS
+605 FI
-619 NLSNAISNQ
+619 AISQ
-628 KKGKQFMKT
+628 
-637 PEGASVISPIAIHE
+637 
-651 SHKFVAATFSSQDNK
+651 
-666 GKVSN
+666 
-671 KMLIFPIDELPVLPK
+671 
-686 GKGNKLISISTKS
+686 
-699 FKEKS
+699 
-704 EFMMDVCCLAEDSKL
+704 
-719 HIHHEGKTGGKTW
+719 
-732 TLKELEEYVSSRAKR
+732 R
-747 GRVLPAGYNGRIML
+747 NG
-761 EEISKS
+761 
-767 SDAAPE
+767 

>member
-1 MARKTRQDSNS
+1 
-12 LIMNKNLSSISL
+12 MNTDKNINSISL

-46 HIGDG
+46 HVGDG

-66 GLNASSKYKK
+66 GLNAGSKYKK

-166 EPTILAKIPSI
+166 EPIILPAKIPSI

-192 IPSHNINEVLDACIY
+192 IPSHNIQEVLDACIHI
-207 VLENPKASTKDLL
+207 LDNPKASTKDLL
-220 KFIQGPDFSNPA
+220 KYIKGPDFSNNA
-232 PIIISSDEL
+232 PLIASAEEL
-241 VEIYE
+241 LEMYE
-246 TGRGGFKIRAF
+246 TGRGGYKIRAN
-257 WDTEGNDIVVR
+257 WTREGNDIVVN

-275 GSKILEQIADQMQ
+275 GSKILEQIAEQML

-312 SLKSNRINATE
+312 ALKSNRVDAAE
-323 VMNHLFAT
+323 VMNHLYAT

-338 RVNMNLISLKGSPR
+338 RSNINLISLKGSPR
-352 VFALKDLIAEWL
+352 VFALNQLLSEWL

-379 DQVHDRIH
+379 DQVDDRIH

-405 IRNSDEPKK
+405 IRNSDDPKK

-420 KISEVQTNAIL
+420 KISEIQTNAIL

-443 IKLEEEKN
+443 IKLEEEK
-451 TLEVERSD
+451 TALEIERSE
-459 LEKIIQSKSR
+459 LEKIIKSKAR
-469 LKTYIKNELKEIK
+469 LKTYIKNELKDIK
-482 ENFGDDRN
+482 EKFGDERN

-495 SSEAKA
+495 FGSAKA
-501 FSEEEVVTSEPVT
+501 FSEEEMVTSEPVT
-514 VILSKAGWIRS
+514 VVLSKAGWIRS
-525 AKGHDI
+525 AKGHEID
-531 NPTSLAFRG
+531 PSSLTFRG

-548 QGRNNQ
+548 KGRNNQ
-554 TTVFFDSGGKAF
+554 TAVFFDSGGKAF
-566 SLPAHSLPSARGMGE
+566 SLSAHSLPSARGMGE
-581 PITGRVT
+581 PLTGRIVS
-588 AESGVT
+588 ESGVT
-594 FEGVAIGTEES
+594 FEGVAIGAEES
-605 KILISNSAGFGFIS
+605 QILISNSAGFGFIS

-637 PEGASVISPIAIHE
+637 PDGSSVISPIAINE
-651 SHKFVAATFSSQDNK
+651 NHKFVAATFSSQDNK

-671 KMLIFPIDELPVLPK
+671 KMLIFPIEELPVLPR

-699 FKEKS
+699 FKEKA
-704 EFMMDVCCLAEDSKL
+704 EYMMDVCCLAEDSKL

-732 TLKELEEYVSSRAKR
+732 TLNELDEYISSRAKR
-747 GRVLPAGYNGRIML
+747 GRVLPAGYNGNIKL
-761 EEISKS
+761 EEVQKS
-767 SDAAPE
+767 SDTAPE

>member
-1 MARKTRQDSNS
+1 
-12 LIMNKNLSSISL
+12 MNTDKNINSISL

-33 NYSMYVIL
+33 NYSMYV
-41 DRALP
+41 
-46 HIGDG
+46 GDG

-66 GLNASSKYKK
+66 GLNAGSKYKK

-166 EPTILAKIPSI
+166 EPIILPAKIPSI

-192 IPSHNINEVLDACIY
+192 IPSHNIQEVLDACIHI
-207 VLENPKASTKDLL
+207 LDNPKASTKDLL
-220 KFIQGPDFSNPA
+220 KYIKGPDFSNNA
-232 PIIISSDEL
+232 PLIASAEEL
-241 VEIYE
+241 LEMYE
-246 TGRGGFKIRAF
+246 TGRGGFKIRAN
-257 WDTEGNDIVVR
+257 WTQEGNDIVVN

-275 GSKILEQIADQMQ
+275 GSKILEQIAEQML

-312 SLKSNRINATE
+312 ALKSNRVDAAE
-323 VMNHLFAT
+323 VMNHLYAT

-338 RVNMNLISLKGSPR
+338 RSNINLISLKGSPR
-352 VFALKDLIAEWL
+352 VFALNQLLSEWL

-379 DQVHDRIH
+379 DQVDDRIH

-405 IRNSDEPKK
+405 IRNSDDPKK

-420 KISEVQTNAIL
+420 KISEIQTNAIL

-443 IKLEEEKN
+443 IKLEEEK
-451 TLEVERSD
+451 TALEIERSE
-459 LEKIIQSKSR
+459 LEKIIKSKAR
-469 LKTYIKNELKEIK
+469 LKTYIKNELKDIK
-482 ENFGDDRN
+482 EKFGDERN

-495 SSEAKA
+495 FASAKA
-501 FSEEEVVTSEPVT
+501 FSEEEMVTSEPVT
-514 VILSKAGWIRS
+514 VVLSKAGWIRS
-525 AKGHDI
+525 AKGHEID
-531 NPTSLAFRG
+531 PSSLTFRG

-548 QGRNNQ
+548 KGRNNQ
-554 TTVFFDSGGKAF
+554 TAVFFDSGGKAF
-566 SLPAHSLPSARGMGE
+566 SLSAHSLPSARGMGE
-581 PITGRVT
+581 PLTGRIVS
-588 AESGVT
+588 ESGVT
-594 FEGVAIGTEES
+594 FEGVAIGAEES
-605 KILISNSAGFGFIS
+605 QILISNSAGFGFIS

-637 PEGASVISPIAIHE
+637 PDGSSVISPIAINE
-651 SHKFVAATFSSQDNK
+651 NHKFVAATFSSQDNK

-671 KMLIFPIDELPVLPK
+671 KMLIFPIEELPVLPR

-699 FKEKS
+699 FKEKA
-704 EFMMDVCCLAEDSKL
+704 EYMMDVCCLAEDSKL

-732 TLKELEEYVSSRAKR
+732 TLNELDEYISSRAKR
-747 GRVLPAGYNGRIML
+747 GRVLPAGYNGNIKL
-761 EEISKS
+761 EEVQKS
-767 SDAAPE
+767 SDTAPE

>member
-1 MARKTRQDSNS
+1 
-12 LIMNKNLSSISL
+12 MNTDKNINSISL

-46 HIGDG
+46 HVGDG

-66 GLNASSKYKK
+66 GLNAGSKYKK

-166 EPTILAKIPSI
+166 EPIILPAKIPSI

-192 IPSHNINEVLDACIY
+192 IPSHNIQEVLDACIHI
-207 VLENPKASTKDLL
+207 LDNPKASTKDLL
-220 KFIQGPDFSNPA
+220 KYIKGPDFSNNA
-232 PIIISSDEL
+232 PLIASAEEL
-241 VEIYE
+241 LEMYE
-246 TGRGGFKIRAF
+246 TGRGGFKIRAN
-257 WDTEGNDIVVR
+257 WTQEGNNIVVN

-275 GSKILEQIADQMQ
+275 GSKILEQIAEQML

-312 SLKSNRINATE
+312 ALKSNRVDAAE
-323 VMNHLFAT
+323 VMNHLYAT

-338 RVNMNLISLKGSPR
+338 RSNINLISLKGSPR
-352 VFALKDLIAEWL
+352 VFALNQLLSEWL

-379 DQVHDRIH
+379 DQVDDRIH

-405 IRNSDEPKK
+405 IRNSDDPKK

-420 KISEVQTNAIL
+420 KISEIQTNAIL

-443 IKLEEEKN
+443 IKLEEEK
-451 TLEVERSD
+451 TALEIERSE
-459 LEKIIQSKSR
+459 LEKIIKSKAR
-469 LKTYIKNELKEIK
+469 LKTYIKNELKDIK
-482 ENFGDDRN
+482 EKFGDERN

-495 SSEAKA
+495 FGSAKA
-501 FSEEEVVTSEPVT
+501 FSEEEMVTSEPVT
-514 VILSKAGWIRS
+514 VVLSKAGWIRS
-525 AKGHDI
+525 AKGHEID
-531 NPTSLAFRG
+531 PSSLTFRG

-548 QGRNNQ
+548 KGRNNQ
-554 TTVFFDSGGKAF
+554 TAVFFDSGGKAF
-566 SLPAHSLPSARGMGE
+566 SLSAHSLPSARGMGE
-581 PITGRVT
+581 PLTGRIVS
-588 AESGVT
+588 ESGVT
-594 FEGVAIGTEES
+594 FEGVAIGAEES
-605 KILISNSAGFGFIS
+605 QILISNSAGFGFIS

-637 PEGASVISPIAIHE
+637 PDGSSVISPIAINE
-651 SHKFVAATFSSQDNK
+651 NHKFVAATFSSQDNK

-671 KMLIFPIDELPVLPK
+671 KMLIFPIEELPVLPR

-699 FKEKS
+699 FKEKA
-704 EFMMDVCCLAEDSKL
+704 EYMMDVCCLAEDSKL

-732 TLKELEEYVSSRAKR
+732 TLNELDEYISSRAKR
-747 GRVLPAGYNGRIML
+747 GRVLPAGYNGNIKL
-761 EEISKS
+761 EEVQKS
-767 SDAAPE
+767 SDTAPE

>member
-1 MARKTRQDSNS
+1 
-12 LIMNKNLSSISL
+12 MNTDKNINSISL

-66 GLNASSKYKK
+66 GLNAGSKYKK

-166 EPTILAKIPSI
+166 EPIILPAKIPSI

-192 IPSHNINEVLDACIY
+192 IPSHNIQEVLDACIHI
-207 VLENPKASTKDLL
+207 LDNPKASTKDLL
-220 KFIQGPDFSNPA
+220 KYIKGPDFSNNA
-232 PIIISSDEL
+232 PLIASAEEL
-241 VEIYE
+241 LEMYE
-246 TGRGGFKIRAF
+246 TGRGGFKIRAN
-257 WDTEGNDIVVR
+257 WTQEGNDIVVN

-275 GSKILEQIADQMQ
+275 GSKILEQIAEQML

-312 SLKSNRINATE
+312 ALKSNRVDAAE
-323 VMNHLFAT
+323 VMNHLYAT

-338 RVNMNLISLKGSPR
+338 RSNINLISLKGSPR
-352 VFALKDLIAEWL
+352 VFALNQLLSEWL

-379 DQVHDRIH
+379 DQVDDRIH

-405 IRNSDEPKK
+405 IRNSDDPKK

-420 KISEVQTNAIL
+420 KISEIQTNAIL

-443 IKLEEEKN
+443 IKLEEEK
-451 TLEVERSD
+451 TALEIERSE
-459 LEKIIQSKSR
+459 LEKIIKSKAR
-469 LKTYIKNELKEIK
+469 LKTYIKNELKDIK
-482 ENFGDDRN
+482 EKFGDERN

-495 SSEAKA
+495 FASAKA
-501 FSEEEVVTSEPVT
+501 FSEEEMVTSEPVT
-514 VILSKAGWIRS
+514 VVLSKAGWIRS
-525 AKGHDI
+525 AKGHEID
-531 NPTSLAFRG
+531 PSSLTFRG

-548 QGRNNQ
+548 KGRNNQ
-554 TTVFFDSGGKAF
+554 TAVFFDSGGKAF
-566 SLPAHSLPSARGMGE
+566 SLSAHSLPSARGMGE
-581 PITGRVT
+581 PLTGRIVS
-588 AESGVT
+588 ESGVT
-594 FEGVAIGTEES
+594 FEGVAIGAEES
-605 KILISNSAGFGFIS
+605 QILISNSAGFGFIS

-637 PEGASVISPIAIHE
+637 PDGSSVISPIAINE
-651 SHKFVAATFSSQDNK
+651 NHKFVAATFSSQDNK

-671 KMLIFPIDELPVLPK
+671 KMLIFPIEELPVLPR

-704 EFMMDVCCLAEDSKL
+704 EYMMDVCCLAEDSKL

-732 TLKELEEYVSSRAKR
+732 NLNELDEYISSRAKR
-747 GRVLPAGYNGRIML
+747 GRVLPAGYNGNIKL
-761 EEISKS
+761 EEIQKS
-767 SDAAPE
+767 SDTAPE

>member
-1 MARKTRQDSNS
+1 
-12 LIMNKNLSSISL
+12 MNTDKNINSISL

-46 HIGDG
+46 HVGDG

-66 GLNASSKYKK
+66 GLNAGSKYKK

-166 EPTILAKIPSI
+166 EPIILPAKIPSI

-192 IPSHNINEVLDACIY
+192 IPSHNIQEVLDACIHI
-207 VLENPKASTKDLL
+207 LDNPKASTKDLL
-220 KFIQGPDFSNPA
+220 KYIKGPDFSNNA
-232 PIIISSDEL
+232 PLIASAEEL
-241 VEIYE
+241 LEMYE
-246 TGRGGFKIRAF
+246 TGRGGFKIRAN
-257 WDTEGNDIVVR
+257 WTQEGNDIVVN

-275 GSKILEQIADQMQ
+275 GSKILEQIAEQML

-312 SLKSNRINATE
+312 ALKSNRVDAAE
-323 VMNHLFAT
+323 VMNHLYAT

-338 RVNMNLISLKGSPR
+338 RSNINLISLKGSPR
-352 VFALKDLIAEWL
+352 VFALNQLLSEWL
-364 KFRQQTVMRKLEHRL
+364 KFRQQTVMRKLEQRL
-379 DQVHDRIH
+379 DQVDDRIH

-405 IRNSDEPKK
+405 IRNSDDPKK

-420 KISEVQTNAIL
+420 KISEIQTNAIL

-443 IKLEEEKN
+443 IKLEEEK
-451 TLEVERSD
+451 TALEIERSE
-459 LEKIIQSKSR
+459 LEKIIKSKAR
-469 LKTYIKNELKEIK
+469 LKTYIKNELKDIK
-482 ENFGDDRN
+482 EKFGDERN

-495 SSEAKA
+495 FASAKA
-501 FSEEEVVTSEPVT
+501 FSEEEMVTSEPVT
-514 VILSKAGWIRS
+514 VVLSKAGWIRS
-525 AKGHDI
+525 AKGHEID
-531 NPTSLAFRG
+531 PSSLTFRG

-548 QGRNNQ
+548 KGRNNQ
-554 TTVFFDSGGKAF
+554 TAVFFDSGGKAF
-566 SLPAHSLPSARGMGE
+566 SLSAHSLPSARGMGE
-581 PITGRVT
+581 PLTGRIVS
-588 AESGVT
+588 ESGVT
-594 FEGVAIGTEES
+594 FEGVAIGAEES
-605 KILISNSAGFGFIS
+605 QILISNSAGFGFIS

-637 PEGASVISPIAIHE
+637 PDGSSVISPIAINE
-651 SHKFVAATFSSQDNK
+651 NHKFVAATFSSQDNK

-671 KMLIFPIDELPVLPK
+671 KMLIFPIEELPVLPR

-699 FKEKS
+699 FKEKA
-704 EFMMDVCCLAEDSKL
+704 EYMMDVCCLAEDSKL

-732 TLKELEEYVSSRAKR
+732 NLNELDEYISSRAKR
-747 GRVLPAGYNGRIML
+747 GRVLPAGYNGNIKL
-761 EEISKS
+761 EEVQKS
-767 SDAAPE
+767 SDTAPE

>member
-1 MARKTRQDSNS
+1 
-12 LIMNKNLSSISL
+12 MNKNPTSISL

-66 GLNASSKYKK
+66 GLNAGSKYKK

-166 EPTILAKIPSI
+166 EPTILPAKIPSI

-192 IPSHNINEVLDACIY
+192 IPSHNMNEVLDACIH
-207 VLENPKASTKDLL
+207 VLDNPKATTRDLL
-220 KFIQGPDFSNPA
+220 KFIKGPDFSNPS
-232 PIIISSDEL
+232 PIIVSSEEL
-241 VEIYE
+241 TEMYE
-246 TGRGGFKIRAF
+246 TGRGGFKIRAH

-312 SLKSNRINATE
+312 SLKSNRIDASE

-338 RVNMNLISLKGSPR
+338 RSNMNLISLKGSPR

-405 IRNSDEPKK
+405 IRNSDDPKK

-420 KISEVQTNAIL
+420 KISEIQTNVIL

-443 IKLEEEKN
+443 IKLEEEKSS
-451 TLEVERSD
+451 LETERSD
-459 LEKIIQSKSR
+459 LEKIIKSKAR

-482 ENFGDDRN
+482 DNFGDERN

-495 SSEAKA
+495 ASDAKA
-501 FSEEEVVTSEPVT
+501 FSEEEVVTAESVT

-531 NPTSLAFRG
+531 NPTSLTYRG
-540 DDKLQHSA
+540 DDKLQHFA
-548 QGRNNQ
+548 KGRNNQ
-554 TTVFFDSGGKAF
+554 TAVFFDSGGKAF
-566 SLPAHSLPSARGMGE
+566 SLPVHSLPSARGMGE
-581 PITGRVT
+581 PLTGRVI

-594 FEGVAIGTEES
+594 FEGVAIGADES

-619 NLSNAISNQ
+619 ALSNAISNQ

-637 PEGASVISPIAIHE
+637 PDGASVISPIAITE
-651 SHKFVAATFSSQDNK
+651 DHKFVAATFSSQDNK

-671 KMLIFPIDELPVLPK
+671 KTVSYTHLTLP
-686 GKGNKLISISTKS
+686 TK
-699 FKEKS
+699 
-704 EFMMDVCCLAEDSKL
+704 A
-719 HIHHEGKTGGKTW
+719 
-732 TLKELEEYVSSRAKR
+732 
-747 GRVLPAGYNGRIML
+747 
-761 EEISKS
+761 
-767 SDAAPE
+767 

>member
-1 MARKTRQDSNS
+1 
-12 LIMNKNLSSISL
+12 MNTDKNINSISL

-46 HIGDG
+46 HVGDG

-66 GLNASSKYKK
+66 GLNAGSKYKK

-166 EPTILAKIPSI
+166 EPIILPAKIPSI

-192 IPSHNINEVLDACIY
+192 IPSHNIQEVLDACIHI
-207 VLENPKASTKDLL
+207 LDNPKASTKDLL
-220 KFIQGPDFSNPA
+220 KYIKGPDFSNNA
-232 PIIISSDEL
+232 PLIASAEEL
-241 VEIYE
+241 LEMYE
-246 TGRGGFKIRAF
+246 TGRGGFKIRAN
-257 WDTEGNDIVVR
+257 WTQEGNDIVVN

-275 GSKILEQIADQMQ
+275 GSKILEQIAEQML

-312 SLKSNRINATE
+312 ALKSNRVDAAE
-323 VMNHLFAT
+323 VMNHLYAT

-338 RVNMNLISLKGSPR
+338 RSNINLISLKGSPR
-352 VFALKDLIAEWL
+352 VFALNQLLSEWL

-379 DQVHDRIH
+379 DQVDDRIH

-405 IRNSDEPKK
+405 IRNSDDAKK

-420 KISEVQTNAIL
+420 KISEIQTNAIL

-443 IKLEEEKN
+443 IKLEEEK
-451 TLEVERSD
+451 TALEIERSE
-459 LEKIIQSKSR
+459 LEKIIKSKAR
-469 LKTYIKNELKEIK
+469 LKTYIKNELKDIK
-482 ENFGDDRN
+482 EKFGDERN

-495 SSEAKA
+495 FASAKA
-501 FSEEEVVTSEPVT
+501 FSEEEMVTSEPVT
-514 VILSKAGWIRS
+514 VVLSKAGWIRS
-525 AKGHDI
+525 AKGHEID
-531 NPTSLAFRG
+531 PSSLTFRG

-548 QGRNNQ
+548 KGRNNQ
-554 TTVFFDSGGKAF
+554 TAVFFDSGGKAF
-566 SLPAHSLPSARGMGE
+566 SLSAHSLPSARGMGE
-581 PITGRVT
+581 PLTGRIVS
-588 AESGVT
+588 ESGVT
-594 FEGVAIGTEES
+594 FEGVAIGAEES
-605 KILISNSAGFGFIS
+605 QILISNSAGFGFIS

-637 PEGASVISPIAIHE
+637 PDGSSVISPIAINE
-651 SHKFVAATFSSQDNK
+651 NHKFVAATFSSQDNK

-671 KMLIFPIDELPVLPK
+671 KMLIFPIEELPVLPR

-699 FKEKS
+699 FKEKA
-704 EFMMDVCCLAEDSKL
+704 EYMMDVCCLAEDSKL

-732 TLKELEEYVSSRAKR
+732 TLNELDEYISSRAKR
-747 GRVLPAGYNGRIML
+747 GRVLPAGYNGNIKL
-761 EEISKS
+761 EEVQKS
-767 SDAAPE
+767 SDTAPE

>member
-1 MARKTRQDSNS
+1 
-12 LIMNKNLSSISL
+12 MNTDKNINSISL

-46 HIGDG
+46 HVGDG

-66 GLNASSKYKK
+66 GLNAGSKYKK

-166 EPTILAKIPSI
+166 EPIILPAKIPSI

-192 IPSHNINEVLDACIY
+192 IPSHNIQEVLDACIHI
-207 VLENPKASTKDLL
+207 LDNPKASTKDLL
-220 KFIQGPDFSNPA
+220 KYIKGPDFSNNA
-232 PIIISSDEL
+232 PLIASAEEL
-241 VEIYE
+241 LEMYE
-246 TGRGGFKIRAF
+246 TGRGGFKIRAN
-257 WDTEGNDIVVR
+257 WTQEGNNIVVN

-275 GSKILEQIADQMQ
+275 GSKILEQIAEQML

-312 SLKSNRINATE
+312 ALKSNRVDAAE
-323 VMNHLFAT
+323 VMNHLYAT

-338 RVNMNLISLKGSPR
+338 RSNINLISLKGSPR
-352 VFALKDLIAEWL
+352 VFALNQLLSEWL

-379 DQVHDRIH
+379 DQVDDRIH

-405 IRNSDEPKK
+405 IRNSDDPKK

-420 KISEVQTNAIL
+420 KISEIQTNAIL

-443 IKLEEEKN
+443 IKLEEEKT
-451 TLEVERSD
+451 TLEIERSE
-459 LEKIIQSKSR
+459 LEKIIKSKAR
-469 LKTYIKNELKEIK
+469 LKTYIKNELKDIK
-482 ENFGDDRN
+482 EKFGDERN

-495 SSEAKA
+495 LASAKA
-501 FSEEEVVTSEPVT
+501 FSEEEMVTSEPVT
-514 VILSKAGWIRS
+514 VVLSKAGWIRS
-525 AKGHDI
+525 AKGHEID
-531 NPTSLAFRG
+531 PSSLTFRG

-548 QGRNNQ
+548 KGRNNQ
-554 TTVFFDSGGKAF
+554 TAVFFDSGGKAF
-566 SLPAHSLPSARGMGE
+566 SLSAHSLPSARGMGE
-581 PITGRVT
+581 PLTGRIVS
-588 AESGVT
+588 ESGVT
-594 FEGVAIGTEES
+594 FEGVAIGAEES
-605 KILISNSAGFGFIS
+605 QILISNSAGFGFIS

-637 PEGASVISPIAIHE
+637 PDGSSVISPIAINE
-651 SHKFVAATFSSQDNK
+651 NHKFVAATFSSQDNK

-671 KMLIFPIDELPVLPK
+671 KMLIFPIEELPVLPR

-699 FKEKS
+699 FKEKA
-704 EFMMDVCCLAEDSKL
+704 EYMMDVCCLAEDSKL

-732 TLKELEEYVSSRAKR
+732 TLNELDEYISSRAKR
-747 GRVLPAGYNGRIML
+747 GRVLPAGYNGNIKL
-761 EEISKS
+761 EEVQKS
-767 SDAAPE
+767 SDTAPE

>member
-1 MARKTRQDSNS
+1 MVRKKRKNCHS
-12 LIMNKNLSSISL
+12 LIMETNQNISSISL

-33 NYSMYVIL
+33 NYAMYVIL

-46 HIGDG
+46 HVGDG

-66 GLNASSKYKK
+66 GLNAGSRYKK

-166 EPTILAKIPSI
+166 EPTILPAKIPSI

-192 IPSHNINEVLDACIY
+192 IPSHNIQEVLDACIH
-207 VLENPKASTKDLL
+207 LLDNPKASTKELM
-220 KFIQGPDFSNPA
+220 KFIKGPDFSNNA
-232 PIIISSDEL
+232 PLIASDEEL
-241 VEIYE
+241 LEMYE
-246 TGRGGFKIRAF
+246 TGRGGFKIRAQ
-257 WDTEGNDIVVR
+257 WVTEGSDIVIN

-275 GSKILEQIADQMQ
+275 GSKILEQIADQMH
-288 KKKLPMV
+288 KKKIPMV

-303 HKEPVRLVI
+303 HKEPVRLVVT
-312 SLKSNRINATE
+312 LKSNRVDASE
-323 VMNHLFAT
+323 VMNHLYAT

-338 RVNMNLISLKGSPR
+338 RANINLISLKGSPR
-352 VFALKDLIAEWL
+352 VFALNDLISEWL
-364 KFRQQTVMRKLEHRL
+364 AFRQHTVMRKLVHRL
-379 DQVHDRIH
+379 DQVDDRIH

-420 KISEVQTNAIL
+420 RISEIQTHAIL

-443 IKLEEEKN
+443 LKLEEEKGH
-451 TLEVERSD
+451 LELERAE
-459 LEKIIQSKSR
+459 LEKIIKSKAR
-469 LKTYIKNELKEIK
+469 LKTYIKNELLEIK
-482 ENFGDDRN
+482 ENFGDIRN

-495 SSEAKA
+495 ISVAKA
-501 FSEEEVVTSEPVT
+501 FSEEEMVTSEPVT
-514 VILSKAGWIRS
+514 VVLSKGGWVRS

-531 NPTSLAFRG
+531 DPTALTFRG
-540 DDKLQHSA
+540 DDSLQHFA
-548 QGRNNQ
+548 KGKNNQ
-554 TTVFFDSGGKAF
+554 SAVFFDSGGKAF
-566 SLPAHSLPSARGMGE
+566 ALAAHSLPSARGLGE
-581 PITGRVT
+581 PLTGRV
-588 AESGVT
+588 ASASGVT
-594 FEGVAIGTEES
+594 FMGAAIGADSS
-605 KILISNSAGFGFIS
+605 KILIANSAGYGFVS
-619 NLSNAISNQ
+619 ELSNAISNQ
-628 KKGKQFMKT
+628 KKGKAFMKL
-637 PEGASVISPIAIHE
+637 PEKAKLLPPVPLKDSHRHIVAISSI
-651 SHKFVAATFSSQDNK
+651 
-666 GKVSN
+666 GR
-671 KMLIFPIDELPVLPK
+671 MLIFDVSELPVLPK
-686 GKGNKLISISTKS
+686 GKGNKIINIPKPKLLAGDRKS
-699 FKEKS
+699 
-704 EFMMDVCCLAEDSKL
+704 V
-719 HIHHEGKTGGKTW
+719 
-732 TLKELEEYVSSRAKR
+732 V
-747 GRVLPAGYNGRIML
+747 
-761 EEISKS
+761 
-767 SDAAPE
+767 

>member
-1 MARKTRQDSNS
+1 
-12 LIMNKNLSSISL
+12 MNTDKNINSISL

-46 HIGDG
+46 HVGDG

-66 GLNASSKYKK
+66 GLNAGSKYKK

-166 EPTILAKIPSI
+166 EPIILPAKIPSI

-192 IPSHNINEVLDACIY
+192 IPSHNIQEVLDACIHI
-207 VLENPKASTKDLL
+207 LENPKASTKDLL
-220 KFIQGPDFSNPA
+220 KYIKGPDFSNNA
-232 PIIISSDEL
+232 PLIASAEEL
-241 VEIYE
+241 LEMYE
-246 TGRGGFKIRAF
+246 TGRGGFKIRAN
-257 WDTEGNDIVVR
+257 WTQEGNDIVVN

-275 GSKILEQIADQMQ
+275 GSKILEQIAEQML

-312 SLKSNRINATE
+312 ALKSNRVDAAE
-323 VMNHLFAT
+323 VMNHLYAT

-338 RVNMNLISLKGSPR
+338 RSNINLISLKGSPR
-352 VFALKDLIAEWL
+352 VFALNQLLSEWL

-379 DQVHDRIH
+379 DQVDDRIH

-405 IRNSDEPKK
+405 IRNSDDPKK

-420 KISEVQTNAIL
+420 KISEIQTNAIL

-443 IKLEEEKN
+443 IKLEEEK
-451 TLEVERSD
+451 TALEIERSE
-459 LEKIIQSKSR
+459 LEKIIKSKAR
-469 LKTYIKNELKEIK
+469 LKTYIKNELKDIK
-482 ENFGDDRN
+482 EKFGDERN

-495 SSEAKA
+495 FASAKA
-501 FSEEEVVTSEPVT
+501 FSEEEMVTSEPVT
-514 VILSKAGWIRS
+514 VVLSKAGWIRS
-525 AKGHDI
+525 AKGHEID
-531 NPTSLAFRG
+531 PSSLTFRG

-548 QGRNNQ
+548 KGRNNQ
-554 TTVFFDSGGKAF
+554 TAVFFDSGGKAF
-566 SLPAHSLPSARGMGE
+566 SLSAHSLPSARGMGE
-581 PITGRVT
+581 PLTGRIVS
-588 AESGVT
+588 ESGVT
-594 FEGVAIGTEES
+594 FEGVAIGAEES
-605 KILISNSAGFGFIS
+605 QILISNSAGFGFIS

-637 PEGASVISPIAIHE
+637 PDGSSVISPIAINE
-651 SHKFVAATFSSQDNK
+651 NHKFVAATFSSQDNK

-671 KMLIFPIDELPVLPK
+671 KMLIFPIEELPVLPR

-704 EFMMDVCCLAEDSKL
+704 EYMMDVCCLAEDSKL

-732 TLKELEEYVSSRAKR
+732 NLNELDEYISSRAKR
-747 GRVLPAGYNGRIML
+747 GRVLPAGYNGNIKL
-761 EEISKS
+761 EEVQKS
-767 SDAAPE
+767 SDTAPE